1 MLEHIMDDNLIPR
14 PIGQIVLASALAV
27 AIASTLHQQAGEQAV
42 APSLTDPNT
51 ELLQLEEERH
61 QRLTLPVSI
70 EGVGPFDF
78 MIDTG
83 SQATVVTH
91 ELNERLGLTN
101 AGTGVVIG
109 MASRREVELV
119 ELDGLKF
126 GSRTIDGLTAP
137 VLERDHIGADGIIG
151 LDSLQDMRVLFDFR
165 EKTIAVADVDEK
177 TSDRGFEII
186 VRAQPK
192 LGQLLI
198 TKAYVE
204 GVRATVI
211 IDTGAQAT
219 LGNLALRDKVRKRRA
234 EQDVITTDVN
244 GVSLTTP
251 LTFAR
256 SLKIQG
262 LELKNV
268 PITYAD
274 APAFH
279 ALGLSDEPVLS
290 LGMQHL
296 EAFDRVAIDFN
307 KRRVLFDLPSS
318 ANSPGLMRRKDVT
331 RLK

>member
-1 MLEHIMDDNLIPR
+1 MDDNLIPR

-296 EAFDRVAIDFN
+296 EAFDREAIDFN

-318 ANSPGLMRRKDVT
+318 ANSPGFMRRKDVT

>member
-1 MLEHIMDDNLIPR
+1 MDGYLIPH
-14 PIGQIVLASALAV
+14 PLGQIALASALALTT
-27 AIASTLHQQAGEQAV
+27 ASTLQQQAGEQAV

-51 ELLQLEEERH
+51 ELLQLEAERH
-61 QRLTLPVSI
+61 QRLTLPVNI

-83 SQATVVTH
+83 SQATAVTH
-91 ELNERLGLTN
+91 EVNERLGLQD
-101 AGTGVVIG
+101 AGTAIVVG
-109 MASRREVELV
+109 MASRREVSLV
-119 ELDGLKF
+119 ELDGLQF

-137 VLERDHIGADGIIG
+137 VLERTHVGADGIIG

-165 EKTIAVADVDEK
+165 NKTIAVADTNEK
-177 TSDRGFEII
+177 MSNRGFEII
-186 VRAQPK
+186 VRARPK
-192 LGQLLI
+192 HGQLLI

-204 GVRATVI
+204 GVKATVI

-219 LGNLALRDKVRKRRA
+219 LGNMALRDKVRKRRA
-234 EQDVITTDVN
+234 DQDVITTDVN

-274 APAFH
+274 APAFE

-296 EAFDRVAIDFN
+296 KAFDRVAIDFN
-307 KRRVLFDLPSS
+307 KKRVLFDLPGS
-318 ANSPGLMRRKDVT
+318 AGMIRQRM
-331 RLK
+331 

>member
-1 MLEHIMDDNLIPR
+1 MDRNVIPT
-14 PIGQIVLASALAV
+14 PLGQIILGSALALTL
-27 AIASTLHQQAGEQAV
+27 ASTLQQQARDQAI
-42 APSLTDPNT
+42 APSLTDPAT
-51 ELLQLEEERH
+51 ELLQLEAEGN
-61 QRLTLPVSI
+61 QRLTIPVRI

-91 ELNERLGLTN
+91 EVNDQLSLTT
-101 AGTGVVIG
+101 AGTGIVVG
-109 MASRREVELV
+109 MASRREVQLV
-119 ELDGLKF
+119 ELDGLQF
-126 GSRTIDGLTAP
+126 GSRIIDGLTAP
-137 VLERDHIGADGIIG
+137 VLDRAHVGADGIIG

-165 EKTIAVADVDEK
+165 ERTIAVADVNEK
-177 TSDRGFEII
+177 TSDRGFEIV

-198 TKAYVE
+198 TKAYIE
-204 GVRATVI
+204 GVQTTVI

-219 LGNLALRDKVRKRRA
+219 LGNLALRERVRKRRA

-262 LELKNV
+262 LELKNL

-274 APAFH
+274 APAFE
-279 ALGLSDEPVLS
+279 ALGLADEPVLS

-296 EAFDRVAIDFN
+296 QAFDRIAIDFS
-307 KRRVLFDLPSS
+307 KRRVLFDLPDGSIRQ
-318 ANSPGLMRRKDVT
+318 APGGITRKPAS
-331 RLK
+331 RLD

>member
-1 MLEHIMDDNLIPR
+1 MDGNLIPR
-14 PIGQIVLASALAV
+14 PLGQVILASTVALAM
-27 AIASTLHQQAGEQAV
+27 ASTMQEQAGEQAV
-42 APSLTDPNT
+42 APSLTDPDT
-51 ELLQLEEERH
+51 ELLELDADRH
-61 QRLTLPVSI
+61 LRYTLPVSI

-78 MIDTG
+78 MVDTG
-83 SQATVVTH
+83 SQATAVT
-91 ELNERLGLTN
+91 EAVNQRIDLRT
-101 AGTGVVIG
+101 AGKGVVVG

-137 VLERDHIGADGIIG
+137 VLERSHVGADGIIG

-165 EKTIAVADVDEK
+165 NETIAVADVDDK
-177 TSDRGFEII
+177 MSDSGFEIV
-186 VRAQPK
+186 VRARPR

-219 LGNLALRDKVRKRRA
+219 LGNIALREKIRKRRA
-234 EQDVITTDVN
+234 EQEVVTTDVN

-274 APAFH
+274 APAFQ

-296 EAFDRVAIDFN
+296 KAFDRVAIDFN
-307 KRRVLFDLPSS
+307 ERRVLFDLPDS
-318 ANSPGLMRRKDVT
+318 AKVPRGIMQRKDVT
-331 RLK
+331 KLD